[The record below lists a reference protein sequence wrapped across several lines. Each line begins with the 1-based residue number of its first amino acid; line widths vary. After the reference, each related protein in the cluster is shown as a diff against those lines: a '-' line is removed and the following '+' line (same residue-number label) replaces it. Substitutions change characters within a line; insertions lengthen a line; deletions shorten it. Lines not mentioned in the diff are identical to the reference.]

1 MKLII
6 IIIRNLVYTFV
17 VVLESYAKNIITCYG
32 KYMSRQKERKKRLQV
47 ASYN

>member
-1 MKLII
+1 MELII

-17 VVLESYAKNIITCYG
+17 VVLKSYAKNIITCYG
-32 KYMSRQKERKKRLQV
+32 KYMSRQEEKKRLQV